1 MWWESLNSFQQIM
14 FVLAVSASA
23 VMIIFILLMIIGFDQ
38 SDFDGVDGMDAIDMH
53 LDTIND
59 EPLSSIGGL
68 RILSVRG
75 VLAFISIGGWAA
87 FIFAD
92 IVAIWL
98 ASLIGIVFGTIAA
111 YLVALAFRGI
121 YKLESSGNLVYEN
134 SVGKIGTVYMRIPKE
149 KSGKG
154 KVTLIVQERL
164 IEADAITEED
174 HDLMPKS
181 EIEVIGIVDTT
192 TLVVRSK

>member
-23 VMIIFILLMIIGFDQ
+23 VMLIFILLMVIGFDN
-38 SDFDGVDGMDAIDMH
+38 SDFDGVDGIDGI
-53 LDTIND
+53 DTIND

-68 RILSVRG
+68 RFLSVRT

-92 IVAIWL
+92 IVEIWL
-98 ASLIGIVFGTIAA
+98 ASLIATVIGLIAA
-111 YLVALAFRGI
+111 YLVALAFKAI
-121 YKLESSGNLVYEN
+121 YRLESSGNLNYMN
-134 SVGKIGTVYMRIPKE
+134 SIGKIGTVYMRIPKS

-154 KVTLIVQERL
+154 KVTLIIQERL
-164 IEADAITEED
+164 VEADAVTEED
-174 HDLMPKS
+174 HDLMPKT
-181 EIEVIGIVDTT
+181 EVEVIAVVDTT
-192 TLVVRSK
+192 ILVVKSK

>member
-1 MWWESLNSFQQIM
+1 MWWESLSSFQQIM

-23 VMIIFILLMIIGFDQ
+23 VMLIFILLMVIGFDN
-38 SDFDGVDGMDAIDMH
+38 SDFDGVDGVDLHI
-53 LDTIND
+53 DTIND

-92 IVAIWL
+92 LVPIWA
-98 ASLIGIVFGTIAA
+98 ASLIAIAFGLIAA
-111 YLVALAFRGI
+111 YLVALAFKAI
-121 YKLESSGNLVYEN
+121 FKLESSGNLDYAN
-134 SVGKIGTVYMRIPKE
+134 SIGKVGTVYMRIPKE

-154 KVTLIVQERL
+154 KVTLIIQERL
-164 IEADAITEED
+164 IEADAVTDEN
-174 HDLMPKS
+174 HDLMPKT
-181 EIEVIGIVDTT
+181 EVEVIGVIDTT
-192 TLVVRSK
+192 ILVVKSK

>member
-1 MWWESLNSFQQIM
+1 MWWESLSSFQQIM

-23 VMIIFILLMIIGFDQ
+23 VMLIFILLMVIGFDN
-38 SDFDGVDGMDAIDMH
+38 SDFDGVDGIDGVDMNI
-53 LDTIND
+53 DSIND

-92 IVAIWL
+92 LVPIWA
-98 ASLIGIVFGTIAA
+98 ASLIAIGFGFIAA
-111 YLVALAFRGI
+111 YLVALAFKAI
-121 YKLESSGNLVYEN
+121 FKLESSGNLDYAN
-134 SVGKIGTVYMRIPKE
+134 SIGKTGTVYMRVPKS

-154 KVTLIVQERL
+154 KVTMIIQERL
-164 IEADAITEED
+164 VEADAVTNED
-174 HDLMPKS
+174 HDLLPRT
-181 EIEVIGIVDTT
+181 EVEVIEVIDTT
-192 TLVVRSK
+192 ILVVKSK